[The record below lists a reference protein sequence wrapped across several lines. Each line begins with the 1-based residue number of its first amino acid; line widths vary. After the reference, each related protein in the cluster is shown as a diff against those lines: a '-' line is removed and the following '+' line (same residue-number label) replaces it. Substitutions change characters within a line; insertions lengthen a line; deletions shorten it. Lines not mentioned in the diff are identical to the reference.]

1 MVGAKFPVNGKL
13 IGKGV
18 SANADELPN
27 VRFDIGAHARCTKR
41 HLTKIVVA
49 ELGGEVAVDL
59 VAAENP
65 ERGVLLVA
73 TKTAAIHIL
82 YIGLPE
88 RDARVPT
95 GIRARLRQAN
105 GRYCDRDG
113 GAQHRCHKNLLV
125 PSHGSLLPSSLL
137 MKNSLRTATVRLEEL
152 AEKQRNEGQLG

>member
-1 MVGAKFPVNGKL
+1 MVGAKFSVNGKL

-27 VRFDIGAHARCTKR
+27 VRFDIGAHAWSTKR

-82 YIGLPE
+82 YIGLPK
-88 RDARVPT
+88 RNAGVPA
-95 GIRARLRQAN
+95 GIPARLRDAHC
-105 GRYCDRDG
+105 RSRHYG
-113 GAQHRCHKNLLV
+113 GAQHCCQKNFLV
-125 PSHGSLLPSSLL
+125 PSHCVAPFVFVL
-137 MKNSLRTATVRLEEL
+137 MENPARNRGGVRLAEL
-152 AEKQRNEGQLG
+152 TEKQRDEG